1 MKQLIPFVFA
11 LNLHAASPTD
21 GFLKTANQLL
31 DQKGKVA
38 EAKRLHTLFAADW
51 KYSMAEFPE
60 SATWRGVAG
69 QNHRWT
75 DYSLESVA
83 ARKQVTR
90 TALAVLK
97 SIDRA
102 KLTPAD
108 QLNFDLFLRGQSV
121 ADAGNK
127 FPSHLLLI
135 SQMDGIQRSVASMLR
150 MMPARKAA
158 DYEDILARLRGTEK
172 LVAQTIDLLNVGL
185 KMRITPPKICLRN
198 LGEQVAKQLTAKPLD
213 SPLLQTFR
221 DFPTSVSEADQ
232 TRLRAEAIAVY
243 KKHTAPAF
251 RRLHK
256 FLVER
261 YIPNCRESIACGA
274 LPNGKAWYQH
284 RIYSSTTTDLTP
296 KQIHAIGLSEV
307 KRIRAEMEKIKTQ
320 TGFKGSLAEFFK
332 FLRTDKQFYYER
344 GTQLLAGYRDI
355 SKRADP
361 ELIKLF
367 GNLPRQPY
375 GIRPVPSY
383 IERSVT
389 TAYYQPG
396 STTAARPGY
405 FYANTY
411 NLAVRPKWE
420 MEALTLHEAVPGHHL
435 QLAIADELTGLPT
448 FRKYARYTAYV
459 EGWALYAESLGTE
472 MGFYKDPYSKFGQLT
487 YEMWRAIRLVVD
499 TGMHALGWSRQR
511 TIDYFKANAGKTE
524 HDIIVEVDRYIV
536 WPGQALAY
544 KMGELKIKS
553 LRARAEKVLG
563 DKFDIRGFHDELLR
577 HGAIPLSILETQV
590 EAWITRQAAK

>member
-11 LNLHAASPTD
+11 LSLHAASPTD
-21 GFLKTANQLL
+21 VFNKTCDALL
-31 DQKGKVA
+31 DQKGKVP
-38 EAKRLHTLFAADW
+38 EAKRLHALFDADW
-51 KYSMAEFPE
+51 KYSMSEFPE
-60 SATWRGVAG
+60 SATWRGVTG

-83 ARKQVTR
+83 KRKQVTR

-97 SIDRA
+97 SINRT

-121 ADAGNK
+121 ADAGNQ
-127 FPSHLLLI
+127 FSSHLLLV

-158 DYEDILARLRGTEK
+158 DYEDILARLRGTET

-185 KMRITPPKICLRN
+185 KMRITPSKICLRN
-198 LGEQVAKQLTAKPLD
+198 LGEQVAKQLTAKPLE
-213 SPLLQTFR
+213 SPLLLTFR
-221 DFPTSVSEADQ
+221 DFPASVSKADQ

-296 KQIHAIGLSEV
+296 QQIHAIGLSEV

-511 TIDYFKANAGKTE
+511 AIDYFKTNAGKTE

-544 KMGELKIKS
+544 KMGELKIKE
-553 LRARAEKVLG
+553 LRSRAEKTLG
-563 DKFDIRGFHDELLR
+563 DKFDIRSFHDELLR
-577 HGAIPLSILETQV
+577 HGAIPLGILETQV
-590 EAWITRQAAK
+590 EAWITLQAAK

>member
-1 MKQLIPFVFA
+1 MTLILGLVMVFGLVFGGFMLSGGNMDIVLYALPYEGMMIGGAALGAFVIA
-11 LNLHAASPTD
+11 NSMSVIKGSVSGL
-21 GFLKTANQLL
+21 LK
-31 DQKGKVA
+31 
-38 EAKRLHTLFAADW
+38 
-51 KYSMAEFPE
+51 
-60 SATWRGVAG
+60 
-69 QNHRWT
+69 
-75 DYSLESVA
+75 
-83 ARKQVTR
+83 
-90 TALAVLK
+90 VLK
-97 SIDRA
+97 GP
-102 KLTPAD
+102 KW
-108 QLNFDLFLRGQSV
+108 
-121 ADAGNK
+121 K
-127 FPSHLLLI
+127 
-135 SQMDGIQRSVASMLR
+135 AS
-150 MMPARKAA
+150 

-172 LVAQTIDLLNVGL
+172 LVDQTIDLLNVGL

-198 LGEQVAKQLTAKPLD
+198 LGEQVAKQLTDKPLD

-221 DFPTSVSEADQ
+221 DFPATVSKADQ
-232 TRLRAEAIAVY
+232 TRLRVEAIAIY

-256 FLVER
+256 FLTER

-284 RIYSSTTTDLTP
+284 QIYSSTTTDLTP

-307 KRIRAEMEKIKTQ
+307 KRIRTEMEKIKTQ

-367 GNLPRQPY
+367 GHLPRQPY
-375 GIRPVPSY
+375 GVRPVPSY

-435 QLAIADELTGLPT
+435 QLAIADELTDLPT
-448 FRKYARYTAYV
+448 FRKYASYTAYV
-459 EGWALYAESLGTE
+459 EGWALYAESLGAE

-499 TGMHALGWSRQR
+499 TGMHSLGWSRQR
-511 TIDYFKANAGKTE
+511 AIDYFKANAGKTE
-524 HDIIVEVDRYIV
+524 HDIVVEVDRYIV

-544 KMGELKIKS
+544 KLGELKVKE
-553 LRARAEKVLG
+553 LRAAAEKKLG
-563 DKFDIRGFHDELLR
+563 DNFDIRLFHDEILG
-577 HGAIPLSILETQV
+577 HGALPLDILETRIR
-590 EAWITRQAAK
+590 AWIARQAAN

>member
-1 MKQLIPFVFA
+1 M
-11 LNLHAASPTD
+11 
-21 GFLKTANQLL
+21 
-31 DQKGKVA
+31 
-38 EAKRLHTLFAADW
+38 
-51 KYSMAEFPE
+51 
-60 SATWRGVAG
+60 
-69 QNHRWT
+69 
-75 DYSLESVA
+75 
-83 ARKQVTR
+83 
-90 TALAVLK
+90 
-97 SIDRA
+97 
-102 KLTPAD
+102 
-108 QLNFDLFLRGQSV
+108 
-121 ADAGNK
+121 
-127 FPSHLLLI
+127 
-135 SQMDGIQRSVASMLR
+135 
-150 MMPARKAA
+150 
-158 DYEDILARLRGTEK
+158 
-172 LVAQTIDLLNVGL
+172 
-185 KMRITPPKICLRN
+185 
-198 LGEQVAKQLTAKPLD
+198 
-213 SPLLQTFR
+213 
-221 DFPTSVSEADQ
+221 
-232 TRLRAEAIAVY
+232 
-243 KKHTAPAF
+243 
-251 RRLHK
+251 HK
-256 FLVER
+256 FLTER

-284 RIYSSTTTDLTP
+284 QIYSSTTTDLTP

-320 TGFKGSLAEFFK
+320 TGFKGSLTEFFK

-367 GNLPRQPY
+367 GHLPRQPY
-375 GIRPVPSY
+375 GVRPVPSY

-511 TIDYFKANAGKTE
+511 AIDYFKTNAGKTE